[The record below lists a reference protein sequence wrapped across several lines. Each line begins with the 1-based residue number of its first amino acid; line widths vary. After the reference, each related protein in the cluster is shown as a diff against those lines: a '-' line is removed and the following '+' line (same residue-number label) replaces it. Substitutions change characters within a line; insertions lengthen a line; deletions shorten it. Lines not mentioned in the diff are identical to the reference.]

1 MRTDALMG
9 LPLEVISE
17 TFSRTDLPLQHSER
31 DAILLQLTTCRKL
44 FAELQASTAMHS
56 ASNLLCTEHVGFVT
70 KVCQELIHTTEFVP
84 TLVSH
89 VWLRVGTVL
98 PL

>member
-1 MRTDALMG
+1 MG
-9 LPLEVISE
+9 LPLEVILE

-70 KVCQELIHTTEFVP
+70 KVCQELIHITEFVP

>member
-1 MRTDALMG
+1 L
-9 LPLEVISE
+9 ISG
-17 TFSRTDLPLQHSER
+17 TISHADLPLQHSVR

-44 FAELQASTAMHS
+44 FAELQVSTAMHS

-89 VWLRVGTVL
+89 VWFSLVGTVCTHL
-98 PL
+98 SKSCMV